1 MKKKILIS
9 IQPKHV
15 QNILCGA
22 KKYEYRKAVAQQ
34 EVSSLL
40 IYETTPTMMV
50 VAEVEVLDIVAASP
64 ADLWNQTK
72 ESSGISKEFF
82 DKYFDGRDIAYAY
95 KLGNIKVFKNPK
107 LLSDYGVKH
116 APQSFLYIQ

>member
-1 MKKKILIS
+1 MKRKILIS

-15 QNILCGA
+15 QNILSGV

-50 VAEVEVLDIVAASP
+50 VTEVDVLDIVSASP
-64 ADLWNQTK
+64 ADLWDQTK
-72 ESSGISKEFF
+72 EASGISKKFF
-82 DKYFDGRDIAYAY
+82 DEYFNGKDIAYAY
-95 KLGNIKVFKNPK
+95 KLGKIKVFKKPK
-107 LLSDYGVKH
+107 SLNDYGVKH